1 MIVIIL
7 VAEITVQTDQSEYN
21 KFDIFL
27 NLKEIFSLTS
37 VILSQ

>member
-21 KFDIFL
+21 KFDIFFKFKR
-27 NLKEIFSLTS
+27 NI
-37 VILSQ
+37 